1 MPSYGS
7 IPPHFDDKLTP
18 PGYGA
23 WSRTF
28 AGPADFW
35 IVIRAAYMGQ
45 ENGDFELLGILKGAG
60 ATFKVSMAFLR
71 SYEPIY
77 GDTPAYWQVR
87 NEVESL
93 AGVDVTKHQKYRDN
107 AQHGTPTC
115 PPPLRALVSDACG
128 LI

>member
-1 MPSYGS
+1 
-7 IPPHFDDKLTP
+7 
-18 PGYGA
+18 
-23 WSRTF
+23 
-28 AGPADFW
+28 
-35 IVIRAAYMGQ
+35 MGQ

-93 AGVDVTKHQKYRDN
+93 AGVDVTKHQK
-107 AQHGTPTC
+107 
-115 PPPLRALVSDACG
+115 VSR
-128 LI
+128 